1 MMRHLRRAFLR
12 FCQLFTNSRAEAEL
26 AREIAAHLALL
37 EDEYLRQGMSP
48 EDARVAARRAYGGV
62 EQAKQLHRNER
73 AFQGLVQILQDT
85 RFTFRQLRKSPGF
98 AAAAILMLALGIG
111 ATTAIFSIFEG
122 VLLRPLPFPDP
133 GRLVVLGDV
142 LEGSHCTVCTH
153 AYVTAPDVR
162 NYMRDTQSFAHLGGY
177 QGTGINLSGTGDP
190 VRINATR
197 MSGEVFAALGV
208 GPMLGRTFT
217 QQEDEEDQQVAVLSY
232 GLWQSRFDGDK
243 GIVGSKILL
252 NRQPYTVIGVMPRDF
267 EFPLYPGHVSGSE
280 LWVPLSLQPKEFT
293 AGYAASWNMRMVGRL
308 KPGITAAQAQTDAER
323 VAQKTMSSYPA
334 FMRSLRIHAVVTPLR
349 EDTVEQARPLIHTL
363 LFAVVVVL
371 LIACANLAGLLL
383 VRSIR
388 RRREIAL
395 RIALGARA
403 ARLLRQAIVESMVLS
418 LAGGALGLA
427 LAAAALRVGVS
438 FLPNTL
444 PRVNAI
450 GLDWPVVLFALG
462 LALLT
467 GFFCG
472 LAPAFAA
479 VRTSANQT
487 LKEGGRTGTPGSGH
501 VRLRSGLVVAE
512 IAVALVLLATS
523 GLLLRNFQKMRDVNL
538 GFQPDHT
545 LAALYSLPQN
555 QYSTQSAINTF
566 CEDLLRSLRQL
577 PAVEAVG
584 TTSLVPTAGN
594 GSGIAFTIDGYVP
607 PKGAG
612 LNMAAMSLVQGD
624 SFRALGIR
632 LLRGRFFTEADN
644 ANSRLVA
651 IVNRKMA
658 ERYWPGQSPIG
669 KRLRRGMAET
679 ATPWMTVVGEVD
691 DIKLGSPDEETM
703 QEVYQPVTQ
712 SVASEGVFA
721 SAGELTSNYG
731 WIVLRSRV
739 APELMENMLRTAVQ
753 KIDPQLPLKH
763 IQTMDEAISNSEA
776 PRRFNTALISSFAIV
791 AVLLSALGIYAV
803 IAFSAALREQE
814 MAVRM
819 ALGCQRSGV
828 LMLVLGSGIKLAA
841 VGCFL
846 GLLGA
851 AAASQLLRSFLFD
864 VSPFDP
870 VVLALSA
877 VAMLLLALAASAL
890 PARRA
895 SGTDL
900 MLALR
905 GE

>member
-1 MMRHLRRAFLR
+1 MRYLRRAFLR
-12 FCQLFTNSRAEAEL
+12 FCQLFTNSKAEAEL

-37 EDEYLRQGMSP
+37 EDEYVRQGMSP
-48 EDARVAARRAYGGV
+48 EEARLAARRAYGGV

-73 AFQGLVQILQDT
+73 AFQGLVHILQDT

-98 AAAAILMLALGIG
+98 AMAAILMLALGIG

-122 VLLRPLPFPDP
+122 VLLRPLPFPNPD
-133 GRLVVLGDV
+133 RLVVLGDV
-142 LEGSHCTVCTH
+142 LEGTHCAVCTH
-153 AYVTAPDVR
+153 AYVTAPDIR
-162 NYMRDTQSFAHLGGY
+162 NYMRDTRSFARLGGY
-177 QGTGINLSGTGDP
+177 QGIGLNLSGTDIP

-217 QQEDEEDQQVAVLSY
+217 QQEDEQDQQVTVLSY
-232 GLWQSRFDGDK
+232 GLWRSRFDGDRN
-243 GIVGSKILL
+243 IVGSKILL
-252 NRQPYTVIGVMPRDF
+252 NRKPYTVIGVMPRDF
-267 EFPLYPGHVSGSE
+267 EFPLYPGHVNGSE

-323 VAQKTMSSYPA
+323 VARKTMSSYPA
-334 FMRSLRIHAVVTPLR
+334 FMRSLRIHALVTPLR

-438 FLPNTL
+438 LLPNTL
-444 PRVNAI
+444 PRVREI
-450 GLDWPVVLFALG
+450 GLDWPVMLFALG

-467 GFFCG
+467 GLLCG

-479 VRTSANQT
+479 VRTSANET

-501 VRLRSGLVVAE
+501 ARLRSALVVAE
-512 IAVALVLLATS
+512 IAVALVLLTTS
-523 GLLLRNFQKMRDVNL
+523 GLLLRSFQKMRAVNL

-555 QYSTQSAINTF
+555 QYATQSAIDTF

-577 PAVEAVG
+577 PGVESVG
-584 TTSLVPTAGN
+584 ITSVVPTVGN
-594 GSGIAFTIDGYVP
+594 GGGIAFTIDGYVP
-607 PKGAG
+607 PRGAG
-612 LNMAAMSLVQGD
+612 LNMGAMSLVRGD
-624 SFRALGIR
+624 SFQALGIR
-632 LLRGRFFTEADN
+632 LLRGRLFTEADN

-691 DIKLGSPDEETM
+691 DVKLGSPDEETM
-703 QEVYQPVTQ
+703 LEVYQPVTQ

-721 SAGELTSNYG
+721 SAGELDSNYG

-739 APELMENMLRTAVQ
+739 APELMENMLRTTVQ

-828 LMLVLGSGIKLAA
+828 LMLIFGSAIKLAA

-851 AAASQLLRSFLFD
+851 AAASHLLRSFLFD

-870 VVLALSA
+870 WVLALSA
-877 VAMLLLALAASAL
+877 AAMLLLALVASAL

-895 SGTDL
+895 CGTDL